1 MRHIGTL
8 EGLGQLLVELR
19 RDSGRSYRSLSAVT
33 GINPGTLER
42 WEKGKHWPLTNK
54 LGVLLSFYG
63 VTVTMGWDP
72 REEL

>member
-1 MRHIGTL
+1 VRHIGSRQDL
-8 EGLGQLLVELR
+8 AQLLAELR
-19 RDSGRSYRSLSAVT
+19 RHSGRSYRSLSAVT

-42 WEKGKHWPLTNK
+42 WEKGKHWPLTDK

-63 VTVTMGWDP
+63 VTVTIGWDP

>member
-8 EGLGQLLVELR
+8 EELGELLAELR
-19 RDSGRSYRSLSAVT
+19 RDSGHSYRVLSVQT

-63 VTVTMGWDP
+63 ETVTMGWDP